1 MSGTWHRGAPEAV
14 SEDALRAA
22 LVAAGATL
30 ARHQLVR
37 AREGNLSARLSR
49 DEILLTP
56 RDVDKGS
63 LTAASLLRVAL
74 VGDPPPGASSEVWM
88 HILAY
93 RTVPSAAAVVHAHP
107 PALLALDAAGRRLET
122 DALKDEAKAL
132 LPAVARIGPVAHG
145 SRELAK
151 ACAAALVAAPLVVM
165 PRHGAVARGADV
177 WEALARLEAAEL
189 AATIMLGLAR
199 A

>member
-30 ARHQLVR
+30 ARRQLVR

-63 LTAASLLRVAL
+63 LTGASLLRVAL

-93 RTVPSAAAVVHAHP
+93 RTVPAAAAVVHAHP

-122 DALKDEAKAL
+122 DVLKEAKAL

-189 AATIMLGLAR
+189 AATIMLGLPR